1 MLFIEPGSDG
11 SAARPRLPLRGGT
24 LHNGGR
30 SVAGA
35 GPPVAGT
42 EPAGAVILGAG
53 GVRQPARLCRPES
66 RLRAPFP
73 CPRFPD
79 GSDFVALL
87 LSPSGRRGTSSSQRA
102 LCPHLPPPPA
112 SIPAPPPPRHAR
124 GCLFTHPGA
133 ARGGPAP
140 PSGSVT
146 PPPSDVTG
154 RGRGGGAPRAGWE
167 RCPEVRWSP
176 RLCPPNRGLEA
187 FFRTPYRE
195 GFVLPAELLQALSSR
210 FVCADLKSLKSEYLC
225 VLCLSS

>member
-146 PPPSDVTG
+146 PPPVTS
-154 RGRGGGAPRAGWE
+154 RGGAEAAGRPAPGGSAAPRCGGSPGFALQTADWKRSLE
-167 RCPEVRWSP
+167 RLTGKALFC
-176 RLCPPNRGLEA
+176 RLNFCR
-187 FFRTPYRE
+187 R
-195 GFVLPAELLQALSSR
+195 
-210 FVCADLKSLKSEYLC
+210 
-225 VLCLSS
+225 